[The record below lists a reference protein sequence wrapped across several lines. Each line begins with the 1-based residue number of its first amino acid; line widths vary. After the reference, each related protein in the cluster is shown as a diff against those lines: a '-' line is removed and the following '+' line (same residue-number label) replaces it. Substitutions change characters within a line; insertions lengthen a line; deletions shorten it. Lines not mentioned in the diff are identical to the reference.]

1 MSKDKKKSSK
11 GKFIAGALV
20 GATLGVLFAPKKGSE
35 TRKQLKEKLNE
46 MITKVKDLDMKEVK
60 ETIENKVN
68 EIKHELEDLDR
79 EKVFKIA
86 KNKATALKNKAE
98 DLFNYA
104 VEKGTPVLEKTA
116 SAIREKT
123 IEVTKEILAKLEKQQ
138 ENAKEEN

>member
-86 KNKATALKNKAE
+86 KNKATSLKNKAE